1 MGTSKV
7 MLGLGIYA
15 VIGLYALAFNT
26 VDQSMLSVGQNQAYH
41 DMARQIANS
50 GVRLAIGDAGAATSP
65 TMGSSTVSIMNG
77 SVTYVTDRPAGV
89 SSNQMRVTSTGTFST
104 GPTYSVTMVAILYY
118 NGAKWTLQR
127 IYQQPDA
134 AEYGKLS

>member
-7 MLGLGIYA
+7 VIGLGIYA

-26 VDQSMLSVGQNQAYH
+26 ADQAMMSVGQSQAYH
-41 DMARQIANS
+41 DVARQIANV
-50 GVRLAIGDAGAATSP
+50 GVRFAIGDAGAATSP
-65 TMGSSTVSIMNG
+65 TLGSTTVSVMSG

-89 SSNQMRVTSTGTFST
+89 AATQMRVTSTGTYSSN
-104 GPTYSVTMVAILYY
+104 PTYSVTMVAILYY
-118 NGAKWTLQR
+118 NGTKWTLQR

-134 AEYGKLS
+134 AEYNRLS

>member
-1 MGTSKV
+1 

-65 TMGSSTVSIMNG
+65 TMGSSTVSMMSG
-77 SVTYVTDRPAGV
+77 SVTYVTDRPVGV
-89 SSNQMRVTSTGTFST
+89 SGTQMRVTSTGSYNSYT
-104 GPTYSVTMVAILYY
+104 VTMVAILYY